1 MFLYVIFKY
10 RSIKL
15 DWLKYFL
22 LLHSRSSKQ
31 HQMNYIDIILGI
43 LLLLA
48 AIRGFSKG
56 LVAEVASLAAL
67 ILGIWGAIR
76 FSHLTADQLV
86 NLFNFQSKYMG
97 LISFFVTFILIVIAV
112 QIIGNV
118 VDKLVANL
126 SLGFL
131 NRLAGILFGV
141 LKTALILSVVLIVF
155 DEVDENVGIL
165 PSEKKAE
172 SQIYEPLKNLVPTIF
187 PVLDFW
193 NSFDFFK
200 EKEIRKQAQGLK
212 QKDEEVV

>member
-1 MFLYVIFKY
+1 
-10 RSIKL
+10 
-15 DWLKYFL
+15 
-22 LLHSRSSKQ
+22 
-31 HQMNYIDIILGI
+31 MNYIDIILGI